1 MSEKWFF
8 SDTKV
13 VFIRETGQPFSSLEA
28 HSMRPAAIDELD
40 ELPPPRSLPLRRCC
54 SKRGCRGTARP
65 GGRYCRPCAT
75 IATRAWR
82 DRHRARLTERERAR
96 NWSEEQR
103 AVRAARAYVYVY
115 IRRGKL
121 AKGRCAICND
131 PDVQPTWRDPRRPLE
146 MEWFCHQHAVERREA
161 ADAGARETAALR
173 AVNEE
178 VKAAIALLPLEVQ
191 RELHE
196 QAMGGLLVRR
206 VGDMMYWW
214 NLRRAVQAYELR
226 TSGDGFFL

>member
-1 MSEKWFF
+1 VSEKWFF

-96 NWSEEQR
+96 NWSDEQR

>member
-1 MSEKWFF
+1 M
-8 SDTKV
+8 
-13 VFIRETGQPFSSLEA
+13 L
-28 HSMRPAAIDELD
+28 PAPIDELD

-96 NWSEEQR
+96 NWSDEQR
-103 AVRAARAYVYVY
+103 AVRAARAYVAVYV
-115 IRRGKL
+115 RRGKL
-121 AKGRCAICND
+121 AKGRCAVCND
-131 PDVQPTWRDPRRPLE
+131 PDVQPTWRDPKRPLE
-146 MEWFCHQHAVERREA
+146 MEWFCPPHAVERREA
-161 ADAGARETAALR
+161 ADAGAREAAALR

-178 VKAAIALLPLEVQ
+178 VKAALALLPPEVQ

-196 QAMGGLLVRR
+196 QATRGLLVRR
-206 VGDMMYWW
+206 AGDMMYWW
-214 NLRRAVQAYELR
+214 NLRRALQAYEIR

>member
-1 MSEKWFF
+1 VSEKWFF

-96 NWSEEQR
+96 NWSDEQR

-131 PDVQPTWRDPRRPLE
+131 PDVQPTWRHPRRPLE

>member
-1 MSEKWFF
+1 VSEKWFF

-96 NWSEEQR
+96 NWSDEQR

-161 ADAGARETAALR
+161 ADAGARESAALR